1 MNPGQRVRIKSAP
14 DRIGVLT
21 DDIQSIAGKRRWL
34 VQFTDGSQR
43 IPERNLELVEEQETL
58 EALIENESYGR
69 AGNLRK
75 ALTHARLTGRLAD
88 VIYSMEAT
96 NTEFLAYQF
105 KPVLN
110 FLDSTSNGILIADEV
125 GLGKTIEAG
134 LIWTELRAREDASRL
149 LVICPAVLRDKWKS
163 ELLHRFGVNATIC
176 NAEELLDSLQHHE
189 QYRSEGFAIIASL
202 QGLRPPRGWDSD
214 EELKSGAAELARYI
228 QDKSPEGEFIDCL
241 IIDEAHYLR
250 NPESQTHKLAQLIRP
265 ACKYSVL
272 LSATPIQLKSED
284 LFHLLNIIDSEN
296 FEFKNAF
303 DDVITA
309 NEPLLAIATK
319 LRAGEIS
326 ADDFV
331 EAINKCLAHPLLKI
345 SQQLLSLR
353 NAPPTTD
360 LLQNID
366 YRIRLANRLERVN
379 LLGSIINRTR
389 KRDVQENRVIRVP
402 EAPVIEM
409 NEIEREFYDSVT
421 NAVRD
426 HCQQYD
432 LFEGFMLTIPQR
444 QMCSSMPAA
453 LRAWVKK
460 AGSVSNQ
467 KLEDEIIGDSSFDL
481 PNENS
486 TPKTETKPL
495 IQFLAS
501 LSNSVASYKQ
511 LKQADSKYET
521 FLNLIRKYWRNN
533 PNKKIILFSFYRET
547 LFYLEDRLN
556 EDGIASTL
564 IMGGMGDKR
573 EELVSEFR
581 DGNSKNILLSSEVLS
596 EGVDLQFSSALI
608 NYDLPW
614 NPMRVEQRIGRI
626 DRIGQKEDRILI
638 WNFFYAESLD
648 DRVYRRLFERLD
660 IFNYA
665 LGDMEAILGEKIRH
679 LTFELLS
686 HNLTPK
692 QEEDRIYQTSSA
704 IANTRHQQEELEKEA
719 IGLAAHADYVL
730 NRVSA
735 AKEMRRYIE
744 GNTLLSYAHDFLK
757 QQYPGSNLVKLTDE
771 PLMAN
776 IDLSI
781 TAKSEL
787 AHFIDSD
794 KAVGRSQLAYNSTGK
809 PVLCCFSNK
818 VDFGSK
824 SHEVITQSHPLI
836 RFAASK
842 IKPND
847 IHQLVALSLAQSVA
861 TFAAKGTYFILVKRW
876 STSGAKTIERLESRA
891 IDIDT
896 RNIISR
902 DDAEK
907 LVNYA
912 QSSGKDWLA
921 AQSMVSPSIISRSYQ
936 QLEEE
941 LDSEFDEYCDNLKLE
956 NDDKI
961 NFQISTLSGQVN
973 RQVQAR
979 EMAIEKLQIA
989 GNYKMIKLN
998 RRNIEKLLEKK
1009 EIRIMELEKRR
1020 NISSEPRDVMA
1031 GIINVS

>member
-1 MNPGQRVRIKSAP
+1 MHPGRRVRIKSAP

-21 DDIQSIAGKRRWL
+21 DDIQIIGDKKRWL
-34 VQFTDGSQR
+34 VQFADGSQR

-58 EALIENESYGR
+58 EVLIEKESYGR
-69 AGNLRK
+69 AENLRK
-75 ALTHARLTGRLAD
+75 AFTHARLTGRLAD

-176 NAEELLDSLQHHE
+176 NAEELLDSLQHYE
-189 QYRSEGFAIIASL
+189 QYRSERFAIIASL
-202 QGLRPPRGWDSD
+202 QGLRPPKGWDSD
-214 EELKSGAAELARYI
+214 EELNTGAARLARYI
-228 QDKSPEGEFIDCL
+228 LDKSPEGELFDCL

-250 NPESQTHKLAQLIRP
+250 NPASQTHKLAQLIRP

-303 DDVITA
+303 DEVITA
-309 NEPLLAIATK
+309 NEPLLAIANR

-326 ADDFV
+326 QDDFI
-331 EAINKCLAHPLLKI
+331 EAMNRCLAHPLLQV

-353 NAPPTTD
+353 NDPPETAF
-360 LLQNID
+360 LQKID

-379 LLGSIINRTR
+379 LLSNIINRTR

-409 NEIEREFYDSVT
+409 NGIERDFYDSVT
-421 NAVRD
+421 HAVRN
-426 HCQQYD
+426 HCQQFD

-460 AGSVSNQ
+460 AGSTSTI
-467 KLEDEIIGDSSFDL
+467 KIEDEIIGESSFDFA
-481 PNENS
+481 NEIS

-495 IQFLAS
+495 IQFLAG

-511 LKQADSKYET
+511 LKQADSKYAT
-521 FLNLIRKYWRNN
+521 FLNLIQKYWSNN

-547 LFYLEDRLN
+547 LFYLEERLN
-556 EDGIASTL
+556 EDGILSTL
-564 IMGGMGDKR
+564 IMGGVGDRR

-581 DGNSKNILLSSEVLS
+581 DGSTKNILLSSEVLS

-626 DRIGQKEDRILI
+626 DRIGQKQDRILI

-648 DRVYRRLFERLD
+648 DRVYHRLFERLD

-679 LTFELLS
+679 LTYELLS
-686 HNLTPK
+686 HNLTSE
-692 QEEDRIYQTSSA
+692 QEEERIYQTSSA

-730 NRVSA
+730 NRASA

-744 GNTLLSYAHDFLK
+744 GSTLLSYAQDFLI
-757 QQYPGSNLVKLTDE
+757 QQYPGSNLVKLSDE

-781 TAKSEL
+781 SAKSEL

-794 KAVGRSQLAYNSTGK
+794 KAVGRSQLANNSAGK

-824 SHEVITQSHPLI
+824 SNEVITQSHPLI

-847 IHQLVALSLAQSVA
+847 IHKLVAISLGHSGAA
-861 TFAAKGTYFILVKRW
+861 FAEKGTYFVLVKRW
-876 STSGAKTIERLESRA
+876 STTGAKTIERLESRA
-891 IDIDT
+891 ININT
-896 RNIISR
+896 RNIISD

-907 LVNYA
+907 LVNCA
-912 QSSGKDWLA
+912 QAVGKDWLA
-921 AQSMVSPSIISRSYQ
+921 AQSMVSSSIVNSCYQ
-936 QLEEE
+936 QLEEA

-956 NDDKI
+956 NNDKI
-961 NFQISTLSGQVN
+961 NFLISTLNGHV
-973 RQVQAR
+973 RRRVQAR
-979 EMAIEKLQIA
+979 EMAIEKLQA
-989 GNYKMIKLN
+989 TGNHKMIKLN
-998 RRNIEKLLEKK
+998 RSNIEKLLEKK
-1009 EIRIMELEKRR
+1009 DVRIMELEKRR
-1020 NISSEPRDVMA
+1020 NISSEPRDVIA
-1031 GIINVS
+1031 GLVNVS